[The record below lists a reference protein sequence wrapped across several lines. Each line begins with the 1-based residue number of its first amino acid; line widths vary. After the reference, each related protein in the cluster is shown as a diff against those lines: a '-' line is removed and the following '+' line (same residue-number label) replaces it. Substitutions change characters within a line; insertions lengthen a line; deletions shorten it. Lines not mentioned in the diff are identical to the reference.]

1 VLESSAG
8 LRVTGFAFTTW
19 TNAWRALDA
28 VGIGH
33 SLRQQHGFLEGYIT
47 SRLTS
52 CHHPI
57 SLVTLLASTPK
68 IVFLLL
74 EHVKSEIERPLI

>member
-47 SRLTS
+47 NS